1 MPETLAQVFFCEF
14 CEISK
19 NTFSYRLFSL
29 TNVGLSDTGVKKM
42 NAVKN
47 VTLMLKQ
54 CALLIFDVRTSK
66 EVESKFY
73 NMCPTTGDR

>member
-29 TNVGLSDTGVKKM
+29 TNVGLSDTGVKK
-42 NAVKN
+42 NERCKKCDTDVK
-47 VTLMLKQ
+47 T
-54 CALLIFDVRTSK
+54 
-66 EVESKFY
+66 
-73 NMCPTTGDR
+73 MCTTDI